1 MNLNPRSIERLKGV
15 HPDLVKV
22 VERCAANG
30 RVNFQVSEG
39 LRTPERQREL
49 VAAGKSQTQNSRH
62 LTGHAVDLVVLNP
75 DGSANWEFPKYIGLH
90 TEMALA
96 ATQCGVNV
104 EWGGNWPTL
113 RDGPHFQLPF
123 NKYPK

>member
-1 MNLNPRSIERLKGV
+1 MILNARSHERLKGV
-15 HPDLVKV
+15 HADLVKV
-22 VERCAANG
+22 VELCASNG

-39 LRTPERQREL
+39 LRTAARQAEL
-49 VAAGKSQTQNSRH
+49 VRAGKSQTQNSRH

-75 DGSANWEFPKYIGLH
+75 DGSANWDFTKYIGLH

-96 ATQCGVNV
+96 ADALKVSI
-104 EWGGNWPTL
+104 EWGGNWRSL
-113 RDGPHFQLPF
+113 RDGPHWQLPF